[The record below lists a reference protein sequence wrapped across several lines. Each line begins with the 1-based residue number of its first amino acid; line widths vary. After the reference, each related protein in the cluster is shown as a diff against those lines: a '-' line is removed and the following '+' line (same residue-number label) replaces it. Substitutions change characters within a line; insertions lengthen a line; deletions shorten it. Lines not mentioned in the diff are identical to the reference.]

1 MERELNRRKERG
13 EGEGHGESSLSLL
26 WFSAMIGENDQLKK
40 IKGSQAG
47 NDMQKT
53 VVAREWFHIGESC
66 GLLAALGC
74 VLLSSSALPY
84 LG

>member
-1 MERELNRRKERG
+1 M
-13 EGEGHGESSLSLL
+13 
-26 WFSAMIGENDQLKK
+26 Q
-40 IKGSQAG
+40 G

-53 VVAREWFHIGESC
+53 AVAREWFHIGESC
-66 GLLAALGC
+66 GLLAALEC